1 MESSD
6 RVTPET
12 KKELRAD
19 LHLARFR
26 ATQFL
31 YVVAGTVALGL
42 GLIGVILPLLP
53 TTPLLLLAA
62 FCYARGSERFYLWL
76 MTNRFFGEYIR
87 AWREN
92 RGIPLRVKV
101 YVIAVLWAVMGLTI
115 VFVIPLWPVRVAL
128 AIIGIGVTAYLLQ
141 LPTLKE
147 ESR

>member
-1 MESSD
+1 MEPSETSSQK
-6 RVTPET
+6 VEQ
-12 KKELRAD
+12 ELRGD

-42 GLIGVILPLLP
+42 GLIGIVLPLLP

-76 MTNRFFGEYIR
+76 MTNRYIGGYIR

-101 YVIAVLWAVMGLTI
+101 YVIALLWVVMGLTI
-115 VFVIPLWPVRVAL
+115 VFVIPLAAVRVLLAL
-128 AIIGIGVTAYLLQ
+128 IGIGVTIYLVQ

-147 ESR
+147 